1 MKTTTL
7 RTPLYAK
14 AISAVLAL
22 LFLLFA
28 IFQLNDPDWFTWMIL
43 YGYVSVVAAMA
54 VFGKYNPAFLLP
66 GIAIFGLYFFYQIPS
81 VFTWFSSDDSLITG
95 MSPDKM
101 YVEESREAFGLL
113 MGLSA
118 LVFVLLTRPR

>member
-1 MKTTTL
+1 MKTTTFQ
-7 RTPLYAK
+7 TPLYVK

-28 IFQLNDPDWFTWMIL
+28 IFQLNDSDWFTWMIL

-54 VFGKYNPAFLLP
+54 VFGWYNPAFLLP
-66 GIAIFGLYFFYQIPS
+66 GIAVFGLYFLYQTPS
-81 VFTWFSSDDSLITG
+81 IITWFNSDDSLITG

-118 LVFVLLTRPR
+118 LIFVLATRPR